1 VTYFIHSY
9 IIFQGF
15 NLHTPKHTNYI
26 PPYRSSMLTIWSPF
40 FSKNVMAVVV
50 PRPEEKTMPEIENE
64 QLIKTT

>member
-1 VTYFIHSY
+1 
-9 IIFQGF
+9 
-15 NLHTPKHTNYI
+15 
-26 PPYRSSMLTIWSPF
+26 MLTIWSPF